1 MVPFLAALTGASSV
15 LLIATWYAFSKGRA
29 DARLRTLMEPQRMVL
44 EQADPFTQ
52 RVAFP
57 VVDGLVNAFAAVL
70 PTRLVTRANAWLVTA
85 GDRTSLPQFLSIVL
99 MLAAGFGAAAWAALA
114 LITGEPLRAITLVVA
129 LSAAA
134 AGLLLPFVFLR
145 VAAKSRQ
152 KQIWRA
158 LPSSLDLMT
167 TCVEAGLSLDFAL
180 HRVSERYKGPFSDE
194 ITRAL
199 REMTLG
205 KLRRDA
211 LMDMARRI
219 DLPDVMTFVNSL
231 LQAEALGTSVGA
243 VLRVQA
249 AQMRTKRRQRA
260 EEQARKAPVKMVVP
274 LVFALMPSLFII
286 TLGPVM
292 LNVIK
297 VLHEN

>member
-1 MVPFLAALTGASSV
+1 MIAFVTALCAASSA
-15 LLIATWYAFSKGRA
+15 LLLTMWYAFSKGRQ
-29 DARLRTLMEPQRMVL
+29 DERLRSLLEPQRMVV

-57 VVDGLVNAFAAVL
+57 VVDGMVNALIAIL
-70 PTRLVTRANAWLVTA
+70 PTRLVQRAGVWLVTA
-85 GDRTSLPQFLSIVL
+85 GDKTSLPQFLSIVV
-99 MLAAGFGAAAWAALA
+99 MFSAGGAAGMFVLAA
-114 LITGEPLRAITLVVA
+114 IVTGEAVSGLGLFLVACIGIV
-129 LSAAA
+129 
-134 AGLLLPFVFLR
+134 GFIFPFFLLR

-152 KQIWRA
+152 RKIWKS
-158 LPSSLDLMT
+158 LPSSLDLLT

-180 HRVSERYKGPFSDE
+180 QRVAERYEGPFSDE
-194 ITRAL
+194 ISRAL
-199 REMTLG
+199 REMALG

-211 LMDMARRI
+211 MLDMARRI

-249 AQMRTKRRQRA
+249 SQMRLKRRQRA
-260 EEQARKAPVKMVVP
+260 EEQAGKAPVKMVFP
-274 LVFALMPSLFII
+274 LVFFLMPSLFIV
-286 TLGPVM
+286 TLGPVI

-297 VLHEN
+297 AFNEH